1 MSAATHAVRVIPG
14 IPFLAKPFD
23 IDELLAMVER
33 ALADHASNERRER

>member
-1 MSAATHAVRVIPG
+1 MLMSAATHAVRVIPG

-33 ALADHASNERRER
+33 ALAARPASGDG